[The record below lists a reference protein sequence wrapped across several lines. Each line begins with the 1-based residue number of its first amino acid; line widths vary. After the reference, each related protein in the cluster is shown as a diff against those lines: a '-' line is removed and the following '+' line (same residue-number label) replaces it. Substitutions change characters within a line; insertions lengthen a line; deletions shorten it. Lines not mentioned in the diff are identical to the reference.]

1 MPSVNDRPDADQR
14 RREVAE
20 RRRRDAAETLG
31 TMTESEALDV
41 KKRRDDVE
49 KARKRAV
56 LDRGHSVEAVITANE
71 IARIRTELAAEM
83 DEARADD
90 AAEAEAARYVAMFGE
105 VFDGPPVP
113 FRRPNPI
120 PEFPVDAL
128 PQVVA
133 EMVSAVAEDT
143 QTDPAMA
150 GSVALGVLAAVAAG
164 FADIEIRR
172 GWREPMTLFTI
183 PVAGP
188 GERKSAVLSAFS
200 SPLRAAERDLNQA
213 RDGDRVRAE
222 TERGIAEAAASKAA
236 TIAAQDRTN
245 TVALTEAEAAATA
258 AAAIE
263 VPAALR
269 LVADDTTPEAAAS
282 LMVEQ
287 GGRLA
292 ILSAEGGF
300 FDTLSGRYSRGVPNI
315 DFALKGHAGDSLRV
329 DRRGR
334 SESIERAYL
343 SMLLMVQPDVIDSL
357 SANRAFRGRG
367 LIARMLF
374 ALPVSRVGRRDIDS
388 APVPEF
394 VQARYVR
401 RIKDLVCAFV
411 TRDGSAGPLVLTLD
425 DAAAAAFRAVRV
437 EVESSLGQGDLDSI
451 QDWGSKYPGAVARI
465 AGLLHLV
472 EHGPAGQ
479 HLPVGVEAMTSAIM
493 IGEYFR
499 ACAGEV
505 LGGMGQDP
513 SRADAEYL
521 LDVAERLYS
530 EGSHPFKRRELQRG
544 AKSRLKTAAELDAAI
559 TLLVDHGF
567 IAAVGGGERTAGRSS
582 SPEYALNPRR
592 PRGQKGQK
600 GQKSE
605 VAA

>member
-20 RRRRDAAETLG
+20 RRRRDAADTMR
-31 TMTESEALDV
+31 TMTESEVLEV
-41 KKRRDDVE
+41 KRRRDDLE

-56 LDRGHSVEAVITANE
+56 LDRGHAAEAVITANE

-105 VFDGPPVP
+105 RFDGPPVP
-113 FRRPNPI
+113 FRAPNPI

-150 GSVALGVLAAVAAG
+150 GAVALGVLAAVAAG
-164 FADIEIRR
+164 FADIEVRR
-172 GWREPMTLFTI
+172 GWREPMTLFMI

-222 TERGIAEAAASKAA
+222 TEKGIAEAAASKAA

-269 LVADDTTPEAAAS
+269 LLADDTTPEAAAS

-315 DFALKGHAGDSLRV
+315 DFALKGHAADPLRV

-343 SMLLMVQPDVIDSL
+343 AMLLMVQPDVIDSL
-357 SANRAFRGRG
+357 SGNRAFRGRG

-374 ALPVSRVGRRDIDS
+374 ALPVSRVGRRSIDS
-388 APVPEF
+388 APVPEH
-394 VQARYVR
+394 VQGRYDR
-401 RIKDLVCAFV
+401 RIKDLVTALA
-411 TRDGSAGPLVLTLD
+411 TRDCSGGPLVLTLD
-425 DAAAAAFRAVRV
+425 DDAAAVFRAVRM
-437 EVESSLGQGDLDSI
+437 EVEGALGEGDLDSI
-451 QDWGSKYPGAVARI
+451 QDWGSKYPGAVART
-465 AGLLHLV
+465 AGLLHLA

-479 HLPVGVEAMTSAIM
+479 HLPVGADAMNGAIM

-505 LGGMGQDP
+505 LGGMGEDP
-513 SRADAEYL
+513 ARADAEYAL
-521 LDVAERLYS
+521 RTAESLYA
-530 EGSHPFKRRELQRG
+530 EGAHPFTRRELQRKG
-544 AKSRLKTAAELDAAI
+544 RRLKTAAQASAAI
-559 TLLVDHGF
+559 TLLAEHGYV
-567 IAAVGGGERTAGRSS
+567 AVVGGQGASL
-582 SPEYALNPRR
+582 EYALNPRR

-600 GQKSE
+600 GQTPG